1 MYLNKVLLYGNLTRD
16 PEIRALPSGQQVA
29 NFSLATNRSFTDK
42 EGRKQ
47 DLTEYHNVVAFGR
60 QAEVI
65 GQYMKKGRPLFIEGR
80 LQTRSWEA
88 DGRKNYR
95 TEIVIDNFQFGP
107 SAPGAGGMSGGSS
120 TGSSASSASRAGAET
135 SSAQTPAEEDMGGG
149 FGGSLPS
156 DPGHEIQYPD
166 DEINPEDIPF

>member
-16 PEIRALPSGQQVA
+16 PEVRALPSGQQVA
-29 NFSLATNRSFTDK
+29 NFSIATNRTFTDK

-47 DLTEYHNVVAFGR
+47 DSTEYHNIVAFGR

-65 GQYMKKGRPLFIEGR
+65 GQYMKKGRPLFVEGR

-88 DGRKNYR
+88 EGKKNYR

-107 SAPGAGGMSGGSS
+107 SAPGAGGSMGGS
-120 TGSSASSASRAGAET
+120 TGGAQGSNQNSSSSSAGASGSMPDMNSAAPSS
-135 SSAQTPAEEDMGGG
+135 D
-149 FGGSLPS
+149 
-156 DPGHEIQYPD
+156 EIQYPD